1 MANQPNPLFGGV
13 RRLSSE
19 RSLAIGWLLI
29 GLLIGLLVGWVLW
42 PVQWSDADPDD
53 LRPEARAHFIAA
65 TADAYVASGGQD
77 PNTALARMQSFADP
91 QTAVADAIAFFQQ
104 SGDPRRAI
112 REVNLRSLSSALGS
126 TPATFA
132 DTRPPQTDRPEISWS
147 NWLFGIL
154 TGLLLLFGG
163 GWIIRRVLADRRSGP
178 ATPVAATPA
187 SQSSPSQA
195 SPIPPLPLNIPKVQ
209 PSPNDGGWLPSAPP
223 DQTNPI
229 GLGRSEPVGHAAQ
242 VGRSVQLETWDDPSD
257 TPAFVEP
264 AFSPSPSNSIKP
276 RPFPSAVDDEEPLRR
291 VLPSQSRAAPVD
303 ADAEA
308 EEAAGINRFI
318 DFSLA
323 EAEEDDTE
331 DDDENEWKNW
341 EAENEQPGI
350 RKVIPVAL
358 DDDDFEDDEDVEWQ
372 DEWDDETSDDETS
385 DAETSD
391 AKASDDD
398 PLDADPLGGGVLDD
412 DDLLDGEDEWDLK
425 SAENP
430 LSPPDSPSGSPP
442 IPAPWIGGS
451 RPALAL
457 PALPASDEDDDAESG
472 FIPTVQGVLNSLGFG
487 EKEGRTKGRDGKEIG
502 SYTAEYNIGIM
513 AYDQSFTITSGAENV
528 TPLGAC
534 GMAISEEVDKSAA
547 NSNNVRVLQV
557 WLYDGMEVRTS
568 SQYLVSP
575 GLDKEALGEQAKS
588 AGTITGEP
596 LDIAPGV
603 TFRIP
608 AKNLFLDCRIVS
620 ADFITS
626 DAKPNPLRTVRV
638 EMKVKAVK

>member
-1 MANQPNPLFGGV
+1 MANQPNPLFGGA
-13 RRLSSE
+13 RWLSSE

-29 GLLIGLLVGWVLW
+29 GLLIGLLVGWVIW

-91 QTAVADAIAFFQQ
+91 QAAVADAIAFFQQ

-132 DTRPPQTDRPEISWS
+132 SARPPQADRPEISWS

-163 GWIIRRVLADRRSGP
+163 GWIIRRLLADRRSGP
-178 ATPVAATPA
+178 ATPVATPVAATPA
-187 SQSSPSQA
+187 SQSSRSQA

-223 DQTNPI
+223 DQTDPI
-229 GLGRSEPVGHAAQ
+229 GLGRSEPMGHAAQ
-242 VGRSVQLETWDDPSD
+242 VGRSVQLETWDDPGD
-257 TPAFVEP
+257 APAFAEP
-264 AFSPSPSNSIKP
+264 AFSPSPSSNIKP
-276 RPFPSAVDDEEPLRR
+276 RLFPNAMDDEEPLRR
-291 VLPSQSRAAPVD
+291 VVPSQSRATPVD
-303 ADAEA
+303 VDAGAEA
-308 EEAAGINRFI
+308 KKAAGINRFI

-323 EAEEDDTE
+323 ESEEDDTE

-372 DEWDDETSDDETS
+372 DEWDDETSDD
-385 DAETSD
+385 
-391 AKASDDD
+391 D
-398 PLDADPLGGGVLDD
+398 PLDD
-412 DDLLDGEDEWDLK
+412 DDLLDDEGEK
-425 SAENP
+425 A
-430 LSPPDSPSGSPP
+430 DSPADSPP
-442 IPAPWIGGS
+442 IPAPWIGGT

-457 PALPASDEDDDAESG
+457 PALPAPDEDDDAESG

-608 AKNLFLDCRIVS
+608 AKNMTLDCRIVS

-626 DAKPNPLRTVRV
+626 DAKPNPLRTV
-638 EMKVKAVK
+638 KVAMTARAAK